1 MAVATT
7 TAMHL
12 RAHMECRIVENDPDA
27 DTTCIVDLAQPQ
39 AGGAGTPTAGCLPIA
54 QFRRFMACYM
64 TTVGTG
70 GITVFDIIAAT
81 SAAGAGATAVVSHA
95 LGSNPNAVGDVL
107 YLECNAEQIHE
118 TLAAATHV
126 GVHINLVTATD
137 EGVVCFTRADPLY
150 PRAGLTADYV
160 S

>member
-7 TAMHL
+7 IAQHL
-12 RAHMECRIVENDPDA
+12 RALMEVRVVENDPDA

-39 AGGAGTPTAGCLPIA
+39 AGGAGTPTAGCLPLA
-54 QFRRFMACYM
+54 HFRRFMAVYM

-81 SAAGAGATAVVSHA
+81 DAAGTGAVAVVSHA
-95 LGSNPNAVGDVL
+95 IGSNPNAIGDTL
-107 YLECNAEQIHE
+107 FLECTAEQIHE
-118 TLAAATHV
+118 TLATATHV
-126 GVHINLVTATD
+126 GVHINLVTSTD
-137 EGVVCFTRADPLY
+137 EGVVTFVRADPFY